1 MRSASSEMWLLPSFL
16 DSHFL
21 MPPCID
27 WQASSESWGYDKK
40 DSIRSDNDKRRIRR
54 VESRIAQFNRMRPQI
69 RRTVCSKPVQLCVT
83 FDPPVYEKSPGQFQF
98 LKDAIGENFI
108 FSNLNDEELNAFV
121 GAMREE
127 WAQNNDVICKQ
138 GDPGDFFYVVEK
150 GTVEF
155 LDGTQVVGTGKEGD
169 SFGELAL
176 L

>member
-1 MRSASSEMWLLPSFL
+1 
-16 DSHFL
+16 
-21 MPPCID
+21 
-27 WQASSESWGYDKK
+27 
-40 DSIRSDNDKRRIRR
+40 
-54 VESRIAQFNRMRPQI
+54 MRPQI
-69 RRTVCSKPVQLCVT
+69 RQTVCSKPVQLSAT
-83 FDPPVYEKSPGQFQF
+83 FDPPVYEKSPDQFQF

-121 GAMREE
+121 GAMKEE
-127 WAQNNDVICKQ
+127 WAQSNDVICKQ
-138 GDPGDFFYVVEK
+138 GDPGDYFYVVEQ